1 MAGNNNKIN
10 IELRNPSSVN
20 NYDRPDQSILHDI
33 DPDYNHLNA
42 VNSINSE
49 YYNESSF
56 NRKYGNS
63 RNFSIFHL
71 NIRSVISHFRELLGY
86 LDTLDI
92 TFKVIGLSETAINE
106 TSMRYDIPRYNCEID
121 FRSARKGGG
130 VSLYILDTLQYK
142 LRNDLQLGGEV
153 NSVFIEIF
161 KASSNTKRN
170 IVCGCVYRPPSM
182 SLVKFNELLSHL
194 FGKLQP
200 ENKYIYIM
208 GDFNVN
214 TLPHIRGSLSVQEFK
229 NIFAANYCF
238 PLINKPTRLTSTSSS
253 LIDNIYSTMP
263 ALANGC
269 DSGILEISIS
279 DHYGIFT
286 VDKNTTIL
294 EEITPTKKRSFC
306 NKNIVNFCQ
315 ALRRESWDSVYSCDD
330 AQVAYSRFQ
339 RAIDMHFTSNFK
351 FHTFAMTYKNRYPW
365 LSAALRTQI
374 KLKNAKHK
382 EALKSNNQSVK
393 DDYKN
398 IKRELHSSL
407 RNSEISYYSNQLDLH
422 RLDVGKRWKV
432 LREILS
438 MNNPSSKKKLIFDIN
453 NKTTTDPN
461 VIANG
466 FNNFF
471 VTIGPQLAKNIKS
484 DINLLSYVKSV
495 NKSMV
500 LTDVTST
507 EVRNVIASL
516 KNSSSGHDEF
526 PPFVG
531 KSCVDAFIE
540 PLTHLINLSLRSGV
554 FPSELKLAKVVPI
567 FKAGDTSA
575 INNYRPIS
583 VLSFFSKVFEKIV
596 YNHVLDFIDDNN
608 VLYDYQY
615 GFRHSHST
623 QQAIITL
630 VDRITKS
637 LDKGHIA
644 ITILLDLKKAFD
656 TVDHRILLRKWYAY
670 GIRGA
675 LLKWFESYLTGRT
688 QYVAFNGTNSDIH
701 YVKCGVP
708 QGSILG
714 PLLFILYMN
723 DICSVSKLLFTL
735 LYADDTCVM
744 LSGKDLNDL
753 IAVLN
758 VELISLCDWLKSNKL
773 SLNTQKTFFMV
784 FHRARLKSANCNDLV
799 IDNASITRVYSAKY
813 LGIIID
819 VKFNWIEHITYIK
832 NKISKAIGIMYK
844 ARQYLNKS
852 SLVNLYYSY
861 VYPYLTYCIEVWG
874 CAYPTHLQCL
884 FLLQKKPFVSLHFHI
899 FLLTQSH
906 YLCL

>member
-1 MAGNNNKIN
+1 M
-10 IELRNPSSVN
+10 
-20 NYDRPDQSILHDI
+20 
-33 DPDYNHLNA
+33 
-42 VNSINSE
+42 
-49 YYNESSF
+49 ESSE
-56 NRKYGNS
+56 R
-63 RNFSIFHL
+63 
-71 NIRSVISHFRELLGY
+71 
-86 LDTLDI
+86 
-92 TFKVIGLSETAINE
+92 
-106 TSMRYDIPRYNCEID
+106 
-121 FRSARKGGG
+121 
-130 VSLYILDTLQYK
+130 
-142 LRNDLQLGGEV
+142 
-153 NSVFIEIF
+153 
-161 KASSNTKRN
+161 
-170 IVCGCVYRPPSM
+170 
-182 SLVKFNELLSHL
+182 
-194 FGKLQP
+194 
-200 ENKYIYIM
+200 
-208 GDFNVN
+208 
-214 TLPHIRGSLSVQEFK
+214 
-229 NIFAANYCF
+229 
-238 PLINKPTRLTSTSSS
+238 
-253 LIDNIYSTMP
+253 
-263 ALANGC
+263 
-269 DSGILEISIS
+269 
-279 DHYGIFT
+279 
-286 VDKNTTIL
+286 
-294 EEITPTKKRSFC
+294 
-306 NKNIVNFCQ
+306 
-315 ALRRESWDSVYSCDD
+315 
-330 AQVAYSRFQ
+330 
-339 RAIDMHFTSNFK
+339 
-351 FHTFAMTYKNRYPW
+351 
-365 LSAALRTQI
+365 
-374 KLKNAKHK
+374 
-382 EALKSNNQSVK
+382 
-393 DDYKN
+393 
-398 IKRELHSSL
+398 
-407 RNSEISYYSNQLDLH
+407 
-422 RLDVGKRWKV
+422 
-432 LREILS
+432 
-438 MNNPSSKKKLIFDIN
+438 NPSSKKKLIFDIN

-484 DINLLSYVKSV
+484 DINPLSYVKSV

-516 KNSSSGHDEF
+516 KNSSSGNDEF

-575 INNYRPIS
+575 INNYRPI
-583 VLSFFSKVFEKIV
+583 F
-596 YNHVLDFIDDNN
+596 
-608 VLYDYQY
+608 
-615 GFRHSHST
+615 
-623 QQAIITL
+623 

-656 TVDHRILLRKWYAY
+656 TVDHRILLRKLYAY

-714 PLLFILYMN
+714 LLLFILYMN

-758 VELISLCDWLKSNKL
+758 VELISLCDWLKSNNL

-799 IDNASITRVYSAKY
+799 IDNTSITRVYSAKY

-832 NKISKAIGIMYK
+832 NNISKAIGIMYK
-844 ARQYLNKS
+844 ARQYLNNS

-874 CAYPTHLQCL
+874 CAYPTHLQFL
-884 FLLQKKPFVSLHFHI
+884 FLLQKKNHSYHYIFTLSCSHRAIIYVSRNLAI
-899 FLLTQSH
+899 RKDILS
-906 YLCL
+906 

>member
-1 MAGNNNKIN
+1 
-10 IELRNPSSVN
+10 
-20 NYDRPDQSILHDI
+20 
-33 DPDYNHLNA
+33 
-42 VNSINSE
+42 
-49 YYNESSF
+49 
-56 NRKYGNS
+56 
-63 RNFSIFHL
+63 
-71 NIRSVISHFRELLGY
+71 
-86 LDTLDI
+86 
-92 TFKVIGLSETAINE
+92 
-106 TSMRYDIPRYNCEID
+106 
-121 FRSARKGGG
+121 
-130 VSLYILDTLQYK
+130 
-142 LRNDLQLGGEV
+142 
-153 NSVFIEIF
+153 
-161 KASSNTKRN
+161 
-170 IVCGCVYRPPSM
+170 
-182 SLVKFNELLSHL
+182 
-194 FGKLQP
+194 
-200 ENKYIYIM
+200 M

-214 TLPHIRGSLSVQEFK
+214 TLPHIRGNLSVQEFK

-294 EEITPTKKRSFC
+294 EEKTPTKKRSFC

-330 AQVAYSRFQ
+330 AQVAYSRFK

-393 DDYKN
+393 DDYKY

-407 RNSEISYYSNQLDLH
+407 RNSEICYYSNQLDLH

-471 VTIGPQLAKNIKS
+471 VTIGPQLAKSIKS
-484 DINLLSYVKSV
+484 DINPLSYVKSV

-540 PLTHLINLSLRSGV
+540 SLTHLINLSLRSGV
-554 FPSELKLAKVVPI
+554 FPSEPKLATVVPI

-630 VDRITKS
+630 VDRITKPS
-637 LDKGHIA
+637 
-644 ITILLDLKKAFD
+644 
-656 TVDHRILLRKWYAY
+656 
-670 GIRGA
+670 
-675 LLKWFESYLTGRT
+675 
-688 QYVAFNGTNSDIH
+688 
-701 YVKCGVP
+701 
-708 QGSILG
+708 
-714 PLLFILYMN
+714 
-723 DICSVSKLLFTL
+723 
-735 LYADDTCVM
+735 
-744 LSGKDLNDL
+744 
-753 IAVLN
+753 
-758 VELISLCDWLKSNKL
+758 
-773 SLNTQKTFFMV
+773 
-784 FHRARLKSANCNDLV
+784 
-799 IDNASITRVYSAKY
+799 TRV
-813 LGIIID
+813 
-819 VKFNWIEHITYIK
+819 T
-832 NKISKAIGIMYK
+832 
-844 ARQYLNKS
+844 
-852 SLVNLYYSY
+852 
-861 VYPYLTYCIEVWG
+861 
-874 CAYPTHLQCL
+874 LQSPFCL
-884 FLLQKKPFVSLHFHI
+884 I
-899 FLLTQSH
+899 
-906 YLCL
+906 

>member
-1 MAGNNNKIN
+1 
-10 IELRNPSSVN
+10 
-20 NYDRPDQSILHDI
+20 
-33 DPDYNHLNA
+33 
-42 VNSINSE
+42 
-49 YYNESSF
+49 
-56 NRKYGNS
+56 
-63 RNFSIFHL
+63 
-71 NIRSVISHFRELLGY
+71 
-86 LDTLDI
+86 
-92 TFKVIGLSETAINE
+92 
-106 TSMRYDIPRYNCEID
+106 
-121 FRSARKGGG
+121 
-130 VSLYILDTLQYK
+130 
-142 LRNDLQLGGEV
+142 
-153 NSVFIEIF
+153 
-161 KASSNTKRN
+161 
-170 IVCGCVYRPPSM
+170 
-182 SLVKFNELLSHL
+182 
-194 FGKLQP
+194 
-200 ENKYIYIM
+200 
-208 GDFNVN
+208 
-214 TLPHIRGSLSVQEFK
+214 
-229 NIFAANYCF
+229 
-238 PLINKPTRLTSTSSS
+238 
-253 LIDNIYSTMP
+253 MP

-294 EEITPTKKRSFC
+294 EEKTETKKRSFC
-306 NKNIVNFCQ
+306 NKNIVKFCQ

-330 AQVAYSRFQ
+330 AQVAYSRFK

-382 EALKSNNQSVK
+382 EALKSNDQTVK
-393 DDYKN
+393 DEYKN

-432 LREILS
+432 LREILN

-461 VIANG
+461 EIATG

-484 DINLLSYVKSV
+484 NINPLSYVKSV
-495 NKSMV
+495 NNSMV

-516 KNSSSGHDEF
+516 KNSSSGYDEF

-531 KSCVDAFIE
+531 KACVEAYIK
-540 PLTHLINLSLRSGV
+540 PLTHLINVSLKSGV

-583 VLSFFSKVFEKIV
+583 VLSFFSKVYEKIV
-596 YNHVLDFIDDNN
+596 YNHVLDFVDDNN

-630 VDRITKS
+630 IDRISKS
-637 LDKGHIA
+637 LDKGDIA
-644 ITILLDLKKAFD
+644 IIILLDLKKAFD
-656 TVDHRILLRKWYAY
+656 TVDHRILLRKLYAY
-670 GIRGA
+670 GIRGT

-688 QYVAFNGTNSDIH
+688 QYVAFNGTNSDTH

-735 LYADDTCVM
+735 LYADDTCVL
-744 LSGKDLNDL
+744 LSGKDLDDL

-758 VELISLCDWLKSNKL
+758 VELISLSVWLKSNKL

-784 FHRARLKSANCNDLV
+784 FHRARLKTANCNDLV
-799 IDNASITRVYSAKY
+799 IDNASITRVNSAKY

-884 FLLQKKPFVSLHFHI
+884 FLLQKKLFVLLHFHI
-899 FLLTQSH
+899 ILLTQSH
-906 YLCL
+906 CLCLWKFCH

>member
-1 MAGNNNKIN
+1 M
-10 IELRNPSSVN
+10 
-20 NYDRPDQSILHDI
+20 
-33 DPDYNHLNA
+33 
-42 VNSINSE
+42 
-49 YYNESSF
+49 ESSE
-56 NRKYGNS
+56 R
-63 RNFSIFHL
+63 
-71 NIRSVISHFRELLGY
+71 
-86 LDTLDI
+86 
-92 TFKVIGLSETAINE
+92 
-106 TSMRYDIPRYNCEID
+106 
-121 FRSARKGGG
+121 
-130 VSLYILDTLQYK
+130 
-142 LRNDLQLGGEV
+142 
-153 NSVFIEIF
+153 
-161 KASSNTKRN
+161 
-170 IVCGCVYRPPSM
+170 
-182 SLVKFNELLSHL
+182 
-194 FGKLQP
+194 
-200 ENKYIYIM
+200 
-208 GDFNVN
+208 
-214 TLPHIRGSLSVQEFK
+214 
-229 NIFAANYCF
+229 
-238 PLINKPTRLTSTSSS
+238 
-253 LIDNIYSTMP
+253 
-263 ALANGC
+263 
-269 DSGILEISIS
+269 
-279 DHYGIFT
+279 
-286 VDKNTTIL
+286 
-294 EEITPTKKRSFC
+294 
-306 NKNIVNFCQ
+306 
-315 ALRRESWDSVYSCDD
+315 
-330 AQVAYSRFQ
+330 
-339 RAIDMHFTSNFK
+339 
-351 FHTFAMTYKNRYPW
+351 
-365 LSAALRTQI
+365 
-374 KLKNAKHK
+374 
-382 EALKSNNQSVK
+382 
-393 DDYKN
+393 
-398 IKRELHSSL
+398 
-407 RNSEISYYSNQLDLH
+407 
-422 RLDVGKRWKV
+422 
-432 LREILS
+432 
-438 MNNPSSKKKLIFDIN
+438 NPSSKKKLIFDIN

-461 VIANG
+461 VIANR

-484 DINLLSYVKSV
+484 DINPLSYVKSV

-516 KNSSSGHDEF
+516 KNSSSEHDKF

-575 INNYRPIS
+575 INNYRPIF

-644 ITILLDLKKAFD
+644 ITILLDLKKYFD
-656 TVDHRILLRKWYAY
+656 TVDHRILPRKLYAY

-714 PLLFILYMN
+714 LLFFILYMN

-744 LSGKDLNDL
+744 LSGKDLKDL
-753 IAVLN
+753 IAVLI
-758 VELISLCDWLKSNKL
+758 VELISLCDWLKSNNL

-844 ARQYLNKS
+844 ARQYLNNS

-874 CAYPTHLQCL
+874 CAYPTHLQFL
-884 FLLQKKPFVSLHFHI
+884 FLLQKKNHSYHYIFTLSCSHRAIIYVSRNLAI
-899 FLLTQSH
+899 RKDILS
-906 YLCL
+906 